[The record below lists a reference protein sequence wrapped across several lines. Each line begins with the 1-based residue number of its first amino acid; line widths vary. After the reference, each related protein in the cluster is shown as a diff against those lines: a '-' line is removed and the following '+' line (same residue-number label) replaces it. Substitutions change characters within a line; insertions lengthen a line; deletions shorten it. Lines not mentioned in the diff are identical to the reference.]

1 MKIIA
6 ICGQKGTGKDTVA
19 SLIIDQ
25 LSNKEI
31 PYKKISFGDP
41 AKQIVCQAF
50 DLRNDRDYNQFIR
63 SIITL
68 PNGTERT
75 GKSIA
80 KTIQM
85 KLRQGNSK
93 IFIDGIEDSI
103 YEFKGYHPEQF
114 DNVVFLITDLRFKDE
129 LKWCRSNNATIIK
142 VKRNGSYFDPLAD
155 QPEID
160 DLFVTDVI
168 DNNGSEQQLADT
180 VASRINLWL
189 QH

>member
-19 SLIIDQ
+19 SMIIDQ
-25 LSNKEI
+25 LTKANR
-31 PYKKISFGDP
+31 PFKKIQFGDP

-75 GKSIA
+75 GKAIA

-93 IFIDGIEDSI
+93 IFIDGLEDSI
-103 YEFKGYHPEQF
+103 YEFKGFHPEQF
-114 DNVVFLITDLRFKDE
+114 DDVVFLITDLRFKDE
-129 LKWCRSNNATIIK
+129 LKWCRNHKATIVKIK
-142 VKRNGSYFDPLAD
+142 RDGSYYDPLAD

-160 DLFVTDVI
+160 DIFVTDII
-168 DNNGSEQQLADT
+168 DNNGTEKQLAET
-180 VASRINLWL
+180 VASRLNYWL
-189 QH
+189 Q